1 MYSDGKKVVLNSLI
15 LPNIFE
21 SKMNYYYFEV
31 DNDYQ

>member
-1 MYSDGKKVVLNSLI
+1 MIVIVSYYYNE
-15 LPNIFE
+15 PTHIFE